1 METKQ
6 CSKCGEIKEIS
17 KFRAAKTRN
26 GTFQVRHQCK
36 ECERKS
42 SLKYEEA
49 NREKRRQEKRDFYK
63 ENLEKELQR
72 KREFYVANTDKEKAR
87 AAAWRKANR
96 EYLREKDRK
105 HAKANPAYFVYKTQK
120 RHTAKLKRTPP
131 WLTEDHFN
139 QIKTE
144 YELAAWCSEVMGE
157 KYNVDHI
164 VPLRGK
170 TVSGL
175 HVPWNLQ
182 VIPAKDNFK
191 KGNRYDG

>member
-6 CSKCGEIKEIS
+6 CNKCGEVKEIS
-17 KFRAAKTRN
+17 KFRAAKARN
-26 GTFQVRHQCK
+26 GNFQVRNQCK
-36 ECERKS
+36 DCEKKS
-42 SLKYEEA
+42 SLEYEKA

-72 KREFYVANTDKEKAR
+72 KREFYVANIDKEKAR
-87 AAAWRKANR
+87 AAAWREANR

-105 HAKANPAYFVYKTQK
+105 HAKVNPAYFVYKTQK
-120 RHTAKLKRTPP
+120 RHAAKLKRTPP
-131 WLTEDHFN
+131 WLTEEHFS